1 MIQISL
7 PPTSN
12 KTAQTQEFSPNLAA
26 PKNHLLRKRLL
37 DHLGRQYQKYSII
50 VLQGQTGQGKT
61 ILAQQFIRQK
71 LQHQHHH
78 WQTLK
83 QSDQTPSHFVQH
95 LQSQLQHALPY
106 FQHRPKNNL
115 SPSLMLEQLL
125 HSLDQQLS
133 ETFYLILDDLYQ
145 VTGSPSEALLLQI
158 LQQRPDNLQLILLSR
173 IQLQSLLKQNRPPA
187 HWLVINNQQQAFNH
201 DEIKQLYAQHFE
213 IYLSD
218 EENQLIHQHTQGWPL
233 GIESYAQHRQEGDL
247 SFSQLLHQLEQNHP
261 FYDTFQNAF
270 NQQIDT
276 ELQEFSLKI
285 AFLDHL
291 TPALASTISD
301 DAKAADKLQQLL
313 TQQIF
318 ITPPLLGQ
326 DRHQLMPL
334 WRSFLRQQANHTLEQ
349 TKLANLHHKVA
360 DYWQQHNDPQ
370 QALLYYLKAD
380 ASEII
385 ETLLAKKGAQIL
397 HLSQNQEIHQALRA
411 RSTEPKEP
419 KPWLALLLGSELNT
433 HNPSQALTYLRHA
446 ERCFQ
451 QQDSPHGALLAQVQ
465 QLYFH
470 LCIDG
475 DQQQL
480 QRLLPCAEQQFKQL
494 ESTLSPY
501 DQIYSS
507 SLLILT
513 QTLLN
518 PTQQNDGLDH
528 LIQLGH
534 SHKLITLELHLH
546 LCRLLEQMLKGQL
559 ELAKRDLEQL
569 HQALI
574 EQQGSALERALIF
587 TTIAFYLSHTAPYP
601 IFEQFLQQSKRL
613 IEPSA
618 LQNSLCAPLLL
629 LWQANAHLAQDQTTL
644 AIPALRQA
652 IGLCQAVAQSPVHQH
667 LNRLKKHLTGQ
678 EKFPSDGNSVANL
691 LIQAISQGQQQAYSE
706 AEISFERAKIQASAQ
721 HNDWLLSGVLMH
733 WSALLIHSQQEAR
746 VESLLQQ
753 LAPLKQSPSR
763 SYLFTPAVAKTVFCY
778 AVSHKIE
785 TAFYRQRAEQQVS
798 MGFSDKGET
807 IPLLKIQSLGK
818 LTLLFDEEC
827 SLNQSELTPKQQILL
842 ALLLASSEL
851 HLDQSTVL
859 QALWPESSE
868 SNSRHKL
875 DVMLSRFRSIFNKA
889 FQPQR
894 ASNYIS
900 LKHGVLSLKNVE
912 ADIHHFSKAGQLGL
926 KLYKRGDHWQA
937 SLELQSALQ
946 LWHGRFCPGIATLYS
961 VADLRENLLTHQQ
974 RYCIALAD
982 IYERW
987 QRYEEAS
994 ELLLPIFNANPGDE
1008 ALVATLYRLFSHLK
1022 QRHKAAQVL
1031 HSYREFLDQSG
1042 FDDNETISLVIGMRD
1057 RAREGM
1063 F

>member
-1 MIQISL
+1 MIEISL
-7 PPTSN
+7 PTPEAPHLKEFSSN
-12 KTAQTQEFSPNLAA
+12 KPAQ
-26 PKNHLLRKRLL
+26 KNHLARKRLL
-37 DHLGRQYQKYSII
+37 EHLSRQYQKYSII
-50 VLQGQTGQGKT
+50 VLQAQTGQGKT
-61 ILAQQFIRQK
+61 ILAQQFVSQH
-71 LQHQHHH
+71 LQHQQHH
-78 WQTLK
+78 WQTL
-83 QSDQTPSHFVQH
+83 QHTDQNPTHFVQH
-95 LQSQLQHALPY
+95 LHTHLQQALPY
-106 FQHRPKNNL
+106 FHHQSQQKQNG
-115 SPSLMLEQLL
+115 SLALEQLL
-125 HSLDQQLS
+125 NDLDKQLS
-133 ETFYLILDDLYQ
+133 EPFYLILDDLYQ
-145 VTGSPSEALLLQI
+145 VIGSPSETLLLQI

-187 HWLVINNQQQAFNH
+187 HWLVVNNQQQAFNH
-201 DEIKQLYAQHFE
+201 EEVKQLHAQHFD

-218 EENQLIHQHTQGWPL
+218 EESQLIHQHTQGWPL
-233 GIESYAQHRQEGDL
+233 GIESYAQQRQEGEI
-247 SFSQLLHQLEQNHP
+247 SFSELNQQLQQSQS
-261 FYDTFQNAF
+261 FYDTFQTAF
-270 NQQIDT
+270 NQQINS

-291 TPALASTISD
+291 TPALACTISG
-301 DAKAADKLQQLL
+301 DANAADKLQQLL

-334 WRSFLRQQANHTLEQ
+334 WRSFLRQQANRTLEQ

-397 HLSQNQEIHQALRA
+397 HLSQNREIHHVLIERA
-411 RSTEPKEP
+411 SEQQEPQ
-419 KPWLALLLGSELNT
+419 PWLALLLGSELNT
-433 HNPSQALTYLRHA
+433 HNPSQALHFLRLA
-446 ERCFQ
+446 EQGFQ
-451 QQDSPHGALLAQVQ
+451 QHNAHHGELLAQVQ

-480 QRLLPCAEQQFKQL
+480 QRLLPQVEQRFAQL
-494 ESTLSPY
+494 ENQLCPY
-501 DQIYSS
+501 DRIYSS
-507 SLLILT
+507 SLLILS
-513 QTLLN
+513 QTLLK

-528 LIQLGH
+528 LIQLSH
-534 SHKLITLELHLH
+534 SHKLVTLELHLH

-569 HQALI
+569 HQTLI

-601 IFEQFLQQSKRL
+601 LFEQFLQQSKRL
-613 IEPSA
+613 TDPSA

-629 LWQANAHLAQDQTTL
+629 LWQANAHLAQGRQDL

-652 IGLCQAVAQSPVHQH
+652 IGLCQAVAQSPLHPY
-667 LNRLKKHLTGQ
+667 LNSLKKHLTGQ
-678 EKFPSDGNSVANL
+678 FSSLSEGSSVASL
-691 LIQAISQGQQQAYSE
+691 LLQAITQGEQQAYAE
-706 AEISFERAKIQASAQ
+706 AEISFARAERQANAQ
-721 HNDWLLSGVLMH
+721 HNHWLLSGVLMH
-733 WSALLIHSQQEAR
+733 WSAMLIHSQQETR
-746 VESLLQQ
+746 VKPLLLQ

-763 SYLFTPAVAKTVFCY
+763 SYLFIPIVAKTVFSY
-778 AVSHKIE
+778 AVGHKIE
-785 TAFYRQRAEQQVS
+785 MAFYRQRAKQQVS
-798 MGFSDKGET
+798 IGFNDKNEA
-807 IPLLKIQSLGK
+807 IPLLKIQSLGT

-859 QALWPESSE
+859 QALWPDSSE
-868 SNSRHKL
+868 CNSRHKL
-875 DVMLSRFRSIFNKA
+875 DVMLSRFRGIFNKA

-961 VADLRENLLTHQQ
+961 VADLRENLLTHHQ

-994 ELLLPIFNANPGDE
+994 ELLLPLFNANPGDE